1 MLSLF
6 LSETTEAEK
15 FDMVLELISGLS
27 PHTLPDTHT
36 LFCFDR
42 VLGKSSESTHFQIH
56 TLFCFDR
63 VLGKSSESTHFQIHT
78 HCSVLIGC

>member
-56 TLFCFDR
+56 T
-63 VLGKSSESTHFQIHT
+63 
-78 HCSVLIGC
+78 HCSVLIGCLVSLHTSRYTHTVLF